1 MKLSKELLEKAKQA
15 KSAEELM
22 TLAEENGTG
31 LSDEQ
36 ANMLF
41 ANLHP
46 ACGEIPD
53 DDLDSVSGGGCGG
66 GSDDEFEIKVIGR
79 WCKNFK
85 CGICGVSSI
94 KVEGDIGYCSICGR
108 EAGCTDCAYMEIE
121 EGQWIC
127 KR

>member
-1 MKLSKELLEKAKQA
+1 MEMSKELLEKAKCA
-15 KSAEELM
+15 KNAEELM
-22 TLAEENGTG
+22 ALAKENGIELTH
-31 LSDEQ
+31 EQ
-36 ANMLF
+36 ANIYF
-41 ANLHP
+41 SNLHP
-46 ACGEIPD
+46 TCGEIPD
-53 DDLDSVSGGGCGG
+53 DDLDNVAGGGCGG
-66 GSDDEFEIKVIGR
+66 GNDDEWDMKVIGR

-94 KVEGDIGYCSICGR
+94 KVVGDIGYCSICGR